1 MLGRDPRRRLTEAT
15 MAIEEG
21 DKLPALTLEGADG
34 ATIALQDKAGRA
46 FVLYFYPRDDTA
58 GCTREAQDFRDLHPA
73 FRRLGCTIL
82 GVSRDSAASHARFRE
97 KQALPFAL
105 VADTDERWCEAFG
118 VLGEKTLYGRRFIG
132 VIRSTFLV
140 DASGTLAAEWR
151 GVKVPGHAAE
161 VLERVQA
168 L

>member
-1 MLGRDPRRRLTEAT
+1 MVQTGRKVPRLS
-15 MAIEEG
+15 G
-21 DKLPALTLEGADG
+21 VLHDGSTL
-34 ATIALQDKAGRA
+34 ALQDLRGGA
-46 FVLYFYPRDDTA
+46 VVVYFYPKDATA

-73 FRRLGCTIL
+73 FRRLSCTIL

-151 GVKVPGHAAE
+151 GVKVPGHAAA

>member
-1 MLGRDPRRRLTEAT
+1 MVQTGRKVPRLS
-15 MAIEEG
+15 G
-21 DKLPALTLEGADG
+21 VLHDGSTL
-34 ATIALQDKAGRA
+34 ALQDLRGGP
-46 FVLYFYPRDDTA
+46 VVVYFYPRDATA

-82 GVSRDSAASHARFRE
+82 GVSRDSVASHARFRE

-118 VLGEKTLYGRRFIG
+118 VLGEKTLYGRRFVG

-151 GVKVPGHAAE
+151 GVKVPGHAAA

-168 L
+168 P